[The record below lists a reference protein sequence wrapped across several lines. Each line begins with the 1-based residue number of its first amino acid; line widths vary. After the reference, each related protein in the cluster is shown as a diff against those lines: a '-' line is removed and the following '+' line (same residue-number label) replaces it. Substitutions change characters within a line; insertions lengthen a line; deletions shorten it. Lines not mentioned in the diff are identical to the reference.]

1 MSTKEANRL
10 KALAGRMSEG
20 GISEKRGSVS
30 APPRGAEVHAPH
42 GERGDFIKVTAT
54 LSPQVYELVLDEM
67 RRRKLAR
74 EKDSGLSAILREAV
88 VAYLGQ
94 GSLNQ

>member
-20 GISEKRGSVS
+20 RISEKRGSASV
-30 APPRGAEVHAPH
+30 PVQPTEVHAPH

-54 LSPQVYELVLDEM
+54 LSPQVYELL

-94 GSLNQ
+94 GS

>member
-10 KALAGRMSEG
+10 KALAGLMSEG

-30 APPRGAEVHAPH
+30 APPRAAEVHAPH

-54 LSPQVYELVLDEM
+54 LSPQIYELLLDEM

-94 GSLNQ
+94 GSHP

>member
-1 MSTKEANRL
+1 MSTKETNRL
-10 KALAGRMSEG
+10 RALAGRMSEE
-20 GISEKRGSVS
+20 GISEKRGSVPTS
-30 APPRGAEVHAPH
+30 VRPAEVHAPH

-74 EKDSGLSAILREAV
+74 EKDAGLSAILREAV

-94 GSLNQ
+94 RN